1 MNKTL
6 SKLAICGIF
15 VLPLAGGLVS
25 MGTAYADEHEMRHW
39 NYDDRHHHAHY
50 YPAFGYRIG
59 VLPPGYLALGF
70 GGRRLFFLAGVWY
83 EPTPAGYVVVR
94 PPVGIIT
101 PSLPPDYS
109 TVWVGGVPYY
119 YANDTDYTS
128 QGRAGMSVA
137 NPPAAGTST
146 EAPPAL
152 PPAASVP
159 QTPPPAPPTPLRLR
173 HSHPLECGISAHPPM
188 LTIPMWQHARKAG
201 NPCQRLRRVV
211 IEPFE

>member
-119 YANDTDYTS
+119 YANDTYYTS
-128 QGRAGMSVA
+128 GPGGYVVA
-137 NPPAAGTST
+137 NPPAAGTYT

-159 QTPPPAPPTPLRLR
+159 QMPPPAPPAPAPAAQPSL
-173 HSHPLECGISAHPPM
+173 G
-188 LTIPMWQHARKAG
+188 MWYFCASSNAYYPYVATCKEGWKPVPAVAPGGH
-201 NPCQRLRRVV
+201 
-211 IEPFE
+211 